1 MINLKKSFA
10 AADPIG
16 VLPLRLALFATFFFH
31 GTQKL
36 FGWFGGP
43 GLDGAA
49 GFMESLG
56 IPFPWVVGAAVA
68 LIETVGGV
76 SFLIGAGFRFFGLL
90 LTANMI
96 GAILLVHLKN
106 GWDFT
111 QGGIEF
117 NMALIAMCWT
127 VMIKGPG
134 IHSLEWA
141 DEEGAA
147 PEAIS

>member
-1 MINLKKSFA
+1 VIKLKKSFST
-10 AADPIG
+10 ADAIG
-16 VLPLRLALFATFFFH
+16 MLPLRLALFATFFFH

-43 GLDGAA
+43 GLDGTA

-56 IPFPWVVGAAVA
+56 IPLPFVVGAAVA

-117 NMALIAMCWT
+117 NMALIAMCWA

>member
-1 MINLKKSFA
+1 VINLKKSLSSSA
-10 AADPIG
+10 PVG
-16 VLPLRLALFATFFFH
+16 MLPVRLALFATFFFH

-43 GLDGAA
+43 GLDGAS

-56 IPFPWVVGAAVA
+56 IPFPFVAALLVA
-68 LIETVGGV
+68 VIETAGGV

-90 LTANMI
+90 LTANMF

-111 QGGIEF
+111 HGGIEF
-117 NMALIAMCWT
+117 NVALIAMCWA

-141 DEEGAA
+141 DEEGQA
-147 PEAIS
+147 PEAVS

>member
-1 MINLKKSFA
+1 MINLKKTLSSSA
-10 AADPIG
+10 PVG
-16 VLPLRLALFATFFFH
+16 MLPLRLALFATFFFH

-43 GLDGAA
+43 GLEGAS

-56 IPFPWVVGAAVA
+56 IPFPYVAALVVAV
-68 LIETVGGV
+68 IETAGGM

-90 LTANMI
+90 LTGNML

-106 GWDFT
+106 GWDFSH
-111 QGGIEF
+111 GGIEF
-117 NMALIAMCWT
+117 NMALIAMIWS
-127 VMIKGPG
+127 VMIMGPG

-141 DEEGAA
+141 DSEGAA
-147 PEAIS
+147 PEAVS

>member
-1 MINLKKSFA
+1 VINLKQSMSTA
-10 AADPIG
+10 APVG
-16 VLPLRLALFATFFFH
+16 MLPVRLALFATFFFH

-43 GLDGAA
+43 GLEGTA
-49 GFMESLG
+49 GLMESLG
-56 IPFPWVVGAAVA
+56 LPLPIVAAGVVAVV
-68 LIETVGGV
+68 ETAGGV

-90 LTANMI
+90 LTANMLA
-96 GAILLVHLKN
+96 AILLVHLKN
-106 GWDFT
+106 GWDFS

-117 NMALIAMCWT
+117 NVALLAMCWS

-141 DEEGAA
+141 EEEGSA

>member
-1 MINLKKSFA
+1 MSKLKKSFS

-43 GLDGAA
+43 GLEGAA
-49 GFMESLG
+49 GFLETLG
-56 IPFPWVVGAAVA
+56 IPLPYVVA
-68 LIETVGGV
+68 LLVAVIETAGGV

-90 LTANMI
+90 LTADMI
-96 GAILLVHLKN
+96 AAILLVHLKN

-117 NMALIAMCWT
+117 NMALLAMCWT

>member
-1 MINLKKSFA
+1 VSKLQKSFS

-43 GLDGAA
+43 GLEGAS

-56 IPFPWVVGAAVA
+56 IPFPYVAALLVA
-68 LIETVGGV
+68 VIETAGGV